1 MKNACERS
9 IAALRKRHD
18 PPSRIEERY
27 RNSAHLSA
35 AGAHVIQRH
44 RHAALSMMAGLS
56 SAGLPLP
63 VQFIGRYF
71 AEARLFRIDRAW
83 KRKTGADEK
92 HLRHLER
99 RDAAAGLC
107 RWMPPCTEPRRGDRL
122 SAHRVVDRQKH
133 RGGPRSAARE
143 GFEAFRKG

>member
-1 MKNACERS
+1 
-9 IAALRKRHD
+9 
-18 PPSRIEERY
+18 
-27 RNSAHLSA
+27 
-35 AGAHVIQRH
+35 
-44 RHAALSMMAGLS
+44 MMAGLS

-71 AEARLFRIDRAW
+71 AEATLFQIARAW
-83 KRKTGADEK
+83 KRETGADEK
-92 HLRHLER
+92 HLRHLQR

-122 SAHRVVDRQKH
+122 SAHRVVDRQKY

-143 GFEAFRKG
+143 GVEAFRKADSWRSSLHFA

>member
-1 MKNACERS
+1 
-9 IAALRKRHD
+9 
-18 PPSRIEERY
+18 
-27 RNSAHLSA
+27 
-35 AGAHVIQRH
+35 
-44 RHAALSMMAGLS
+44 MMARLS

-71 AEARLFRIDRAW
+71 AEARLFQIDRAW

-143 GFEAFRKG
+143 GVEAFRKADSWRSSLHGWPVSQFSERP